1 MDSQDRHRAEVG
13 AHIIDRIALGGI
25 VSVRDRLLELQA
37 SGQQVLRLESGDPSF
52 DIPLHV
58 REAIERALRDG
69 RTHYTAGAGIPTLR
83 QAIFEKMTS
92 VNRIA
97 VSDPAHVLV
106 TNGAMHALYIAFRAV
121 CAPGDEVIVPDPT
134 WTETADNVT
143 IAGGVPVRCTLDP
156 QRGYAY
162 DPERIA
168 ALVTPRTRAI
178 VVNSPHNPTGAVV
191 DTEALAGILDVATR
205 NGLVVI
211 SDEAYEHVIYDGREH
226 VSVGSL
232 PGAAERTLSIFSM
245 SKSYAMSGL
254 RVGYLACNDDT
265 LLERMVKL
273 LRCTIN
279 GVNSAT
285 QHGAVAALTGPQD
298 ATTDMRRVYQ
308 RRRDLLMGALDGLR
322 YLRPFRPQGAFYAW
336 CRIDPDW
343 PGVDGRRDAWAMT
356 EHLIDAAGIGSA
368 PGDVFGPAGAGHL
381 RFAFSCPTE
390 QIEEAAKR
398 LPDVGL

>member
-1 MDSQDRHRAEVG
+1 MSSREQVAAAVG
-13 AHIIDRIALGGI
+13 ANVIDRIALGGI

-37 SGQQVLRLESGDPSF
+37 SGQKVLRLESGDPSF
-52 DIPLHV
+52 DIPPHV
-58 REAIERALRDG
+58 REAVEKALRDG
-69 RTHYTAGAGIPTLR
+69 RTHYTAGAGIPALR
-83 QAIFEKMTS
+83 EAIFEKMTS

-97 VSDPAHVLV
+97 VSDPGHVLV

-121 CAPGDEVIVPDPT
+121 CSPGDEVIVPDPT

-143 IAGGVPVRCTLDP
+143 IAGGVPVRCPLDP
-156 QRGYAY
+156 ARGYAY
-162 DPERIA
+162 EPERIRS
-168 ALVTPRTRAI
+168 LVTPRTRAV

-191 DTEALAGILDVATR
+191 DGTTLAGILEVAKD
-205 NGLVVI
+205 NDLVVI

-226 VSVGSL
+226 VSVGAL
-232 PGAAERTLSIFSM
+232 PGAADRTLSIFSM

-254 RVGYLACNDDT
+254 RIGYLACNDDA
-265 LLERMVKL
+265 LIERMTKL

-285 QHGAVAALTGPQD
+285 QYGAVAALTGPQD
-298 ATTDMRRVYQ
+298 ATAAMCRVYQ
-308 RRRDLLMGALDGLR
+308 QRRDLLMGALDGLR

-336 CRIDPDW
+336 CRVDPDW

-356 EHLIDAAGIGSA
+356 EHLIEAAGIGSA

-390 QIEEAAKR
+390 QIEEAAAR
-398 LPDVGL
+398 LPGVGL